1 MTPSHPEEHRDLPR
15 RWNGVSQTGT
25 AGWAHLLGS
34 DWVDEAACSPDNGD
48 SFFAEA
54 RTDVA
59 TALLTCAACPVK
71 NECLTFAL
79 SNDERY
85 GIWGGTTP
93 DQRRRL
99 ARTSARQTA
108 AARRNGDAPP
118 AA

>member
-1 MTPSHPEEHRDLPR
+1 MTSSHTEDHSDGAR
-15 RWNGVSQTGT
+15 RRSGVSQTGT
-25 AGWAHLLGS
+25 AGWARLLGS

-54 RTDVA
+54 RADVA

-99 ARTSARQTA
+99 VRTSARLTA
-108 AARRNGDAPP
+108 DARGSGDAPP

>member
-1 MTPSHPEEHRDLPR
+1 MTPSHAEQHGDELR
-15 RWNGVSQTGT
+15 RSQMGT

-34 DWVDEAACSPDNGD
+34 DWVDSAACSPDNGD

-54 RTDVA
+54 RIDVA
-59 TALLTCAACPVK
+59 TALLTCATCPVK
-71 NECLTFAL
+71 SECLTFAL

-99 ARTSARQTA
+99 ARESARRPA
-108 AARRNGDAPP
+108 EARRSGDAEP